1 MVGFTQDV
9 PPEVIDRDR
18 SVRKQS
24 DARSEAL
31 DQVREGVASG
41 SPEVVLDFLG
51 DASGMVRDA
60 VFSRLR
66 KLSGE
71 ELEQV
76 VKAWSRH
83 PLRKAAPETRDL
95 IESGLAEALVHQPRP
110 AVADWLLS
118 VASSKKSGQASREL
132 SLAALAQLPQGS
144 LDKKT
149 LRTLIRL
156 ADKESSWWIRGEA
169 LLALSR
175 LDPEAAEKSVSRA
188 WNEKRLW
195 PMRLISLQAQVHLD
209 SAVAIE
215 RATTLLEEEIRDRQG
230 IWDGRIERAAL
241 QLLGEEVSRLPRAE
255 RVETI
260 ETLIARA
267 MDAEGESWHPEIPV
281 LRKLTGVDLSTRRIT
296 SWDSWWKSRKKQ

>member
-83 PLRKAAPETRDL
+83 PLR
-95 IESGLAEALVHQPRP
+95 
-110 AVADWLLS
+110 
-118 VASSKKSGQASREL
+118 
-132 SLAALAQLPQGS
+132 
-144 LDKKT
+144 
-149 LRTLIRL
+149 
-156 ADKESSWWIRGEA
+156 
-169 LLALSR
+169 SR
-175 LDPEAAEKSVSRA
+175 LTSLPSRCF
-188 WNEKRLW
+188 R
-195 PMRLISLQAQVHLD
+195 R
-209 SAVAIE
+209 
-215 RATTLLEEEIRDRQG
+215 
-230 IWDGRIERAAL
+230 
-241 QLLGEEVSRLPRAE
+241 SR
-255 RVETI
+255 
-260 ETLIARA
+260 
-267 MDAEGESWHPEIPV
+267 
-281 LRKLTGVDLSTRRIT
+281 
-296 SWDSWWKSRKKQ
+296 